1 MRNSAKAFETLG
13 LAVLLT
19 LAASG
24 AYGQKRTEPAP
35 TAGAASETFSQARL
49 KLSDGSSVDV
59 DEAWE
64 SAQGIWYRRGGM
76 SHLIAKDRVKRIE
89 RVSTAKPKTG
99 SPSAKVMVTADSEDD
114 ESSQSAP
121 PAGDQPVW
129 IYLVGGARF
138 EADYFLRMNNTGGP
152 VDVWQIDGIE
162 VEELLDAGSG
172 YLYLPRPVHSSLVRL
187 TALDGQQPVRDEQTP
202 VGPSDAYSSDL
213 AFTFDQEPREPDE

>member
-1 MRNSAKAFETLG
+1 MGPLFHVSSRRNRESITQNG
-13 LAVLLT
+13 LDWRLMAN
-19 LAASG
+19 
-24 AYGQKRTEPAP
+24 AP
-35 TAGAASETFSQARL
+35 GIAGSNSPEVAGVFL
-49 KLSDGSSVDV
+49 CVD
-59 DEAWE
+59 
-64 SAQGIWYRRGGM
+64 
-76 SHLIAKDRVKRIE
+76 
-89 RVSTAKPKTG
+89 
-99 SPSAKVMVTADSEDD
+99 
-114 ESSQSAP
+114 
-121 PAGDQPVW
+121 
-129 IYLVGGARF
+129 RF